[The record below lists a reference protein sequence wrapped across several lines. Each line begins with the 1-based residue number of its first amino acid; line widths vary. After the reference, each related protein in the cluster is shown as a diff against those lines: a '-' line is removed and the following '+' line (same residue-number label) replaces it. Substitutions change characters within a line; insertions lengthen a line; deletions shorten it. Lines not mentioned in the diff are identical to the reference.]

1 VLDWLIAR
9 TPVNRPIVP
18 RDLVLRSIART
29 VRDLLNPLA
38 AITGKDYVE
47 EALSYH
53 PPENLTPGGFPNSRK
68 RDSMQHVVDSRS
80 GQYVGNQDY
89 ISGSLS

>member
-1 VLDWLIAR
+1 VTRLDRLA
-9 TPVNRPIVP
+9 
-18 RDLVLRSIART
+18 RSI
-29 VRDLLNPLA
+29 RDLLNPLA

-53 PPENLTPGGFPNSRK
+53 PPENLTPG
-68 RDSMQHVVDSRS
+68 DSQTAANVTRCSMSLIREAGS
-80 GQYVGNQDY
+80 MSAIKI